1 MENVL
6 RRERHGE
13 IEKLIL
19 NREARGNA
27 LNAPLLAALRAAFSD
42 LAADPGVHLIIV
54 TGSGSTFCS
63 QADGGE
69 YFGAPDSARA
79 FMIMVRDLYLLI
91 RSVPK
96 PVIAA
101 VNGLARMG
109 GLELALSCDL
119 IVASSTA
126 VLGDAHPG
134 GVPGGGSS
142 QLLPGAVGVRMARWL
157 LYTGE
162 ILSAQRAYEVGLVQ
176 RVLDAADF
184 DAAVLDLARRIVAR
198 RMGSSLARIK
208 ALTARGWPSTDDL
221 DFEIEQAMGHYFEAE
236 VLESIPGWGEREGV
250 YR

>member
-6 RRERHGE
+6 RRERHGQ

-19 NREARGNA
+19 NREERGNA
-27 LNAPLLAALRAAFSD
+27 LNAPLLTALRAALAE
-42 LAADPGVHLIIV
+42 LAADPGVHLIMV

-69 YFGAPDSARA
+69 FFTAPDPARA
-79 FMIMVRDLYLLI
+79 FMIMVRDLYLYM

-96 PVIAA
+96 PIIAA

-134 GVPGGGSS
+134 GVPGGGAS
-142 QLLPGAVGVRMARWL
+142 QLLPGVVGTRMARWL

-162 ILSAQRAYEVGLVQ
+162 MLTAQRAYEVGLVQ
-176 RVLDAADF
+176 QVFDAAHF
-184 DAAVLDLARRIVAR
+184 DAAVLDLGRRIVAR
-198 RMGSSLARIK
+198 RMGNSLARIK
-208 ALTARGWPSTDDL
+208 ALTGKQWPSPADL
-221 DFEIEQAMGHYFEAE
+221 DFEIEQALGHYFEPE
-236 VLESIPGWGEREGV
+236 VMEAIPSWGQREGV

>member
-1 MENVL
+1 METVL

-27 LNAPLLAALRAAFSD
+27 LNASLLEALQAAFSD
-42 LAADPGVHLIIV
+42 LAADPGVHLIVV

-63 QADGGE
+63 QADGAE

-79 FMIMVRDLYLLI
+79 FMIMVRDLYLFM
-91 RSVPK
+91 RAVPK
-96 PVIAA
+96 PIIAA
-101 VNGLARMG
+101 VNGMARMG

-162 ILSAQRAYEVGLVQ
+162 ILTAQRAYEVGLVQ
-176 RVLDAADF
+176 QVFDAAHF
-184 DAAVLDLARRIVAR
+184 DAAVLDLARHIVAR
-198 RMGSSLARIK
+198 RMGKSLARIK
-208 ALTARGWPSTDDL
+208 ALTAKRLPSPADL
-221 DFEIEQAMGHYFEAE
+221 DFEIDQALGHYFESE
-236 VLESIPGWGEREGV
+236 VVAAIPGWGEREGV
-250 YR
+250 FR